1 MDQNPL
7 DRLGGCPRCGGKG
20 LGRNPK
26 HFFYGIC
33 LIGSGVM
40 ALFQWWPAPE
50 VFDFIREIFVSLK
63 LSPWFGIM
71 IWDAATGRPMRPYPD
86 KLNFLRVGHSLCIVL
101 WALLGGL
108 LARCFHAT
116 HATDSLEPR

>member
-7 DRLGGCPRCGGKG
+7 DKLGGCPRCGGKG

-33 LIGSGVM
+33 LIASGVM

-63 LSPWFGIM
+63 LSPWFGNAI
-71 IWDAATGRPMRPYPD
+71 IWFISGVPLILGLVFMYAWLNPEVCPCQKGRRNTVSAP
-86 KLNFLRVGHSLCIVL
+86 
-101 WALLGGL
+101 
-108 LARCFHAT
+108 
-116 HATDSLEPR
+116 